1 MRSIMR
7 THSTSTAE
15 AIADRKWWVVDL
27 EDVVLGRAA
36 TKIASVLRGKHKAT
50 FTPHMDDGD
59 SVIVINASKVKLTG
73 AKWDDKIYYRHTNYS
88 GGIKSATAREM
99 NERNP
104 EEMIRLAVKGML
116 PRGPLGRAQLG
127 NLKIYAGAEH
137 PHAAQAPQAL
147 SV

>member
-1 MRSIMR
+1 MR

>member
-1 MRSIMR
+1 
-7 THSTSTAE
+7 
-15 AIADRKWWVVDL
+15 
-27 EDVVLGRAA
+27 
-36 TKIASVLRGKHKAT
+36 
-50 FTPHMDDGD
+50 MDDGD

>member
-1 MRSIMR
+1 MR

-15 AIADRKWWVVDL
+15 AIADRKWWIVDL

-36 TKIASVLRGKHKAT
+36 TKIASVLRGKHKPT

-59 SVIVINASKVKLTG
+59 CVIVINADKVKLTG
-73 AKWDDKIYYRHTNYS
+73 AKWDNKIYYRHTNFP

-99 NERNP
+99 NERKP
-104 EEMIRLAVKGML
+104 EEIIRLAVKGML

-127 NLKIYAGAEH
+127 KLKIYAGAEH
-137 PHAAQAPQAL
+137 PHAAQTPKAL